1 MEQSEIS
8 NLCGVTASSIS
19 RDFNGT
25 EFKNTDATIDVD
37 LLFATDSATAIKLQK
52 KYGSLQLNQYK
63 AQTEFAKN
71 QLDAMRNELAATKK
85 KLDATRSK
93 TVQQQTDLMQFETKT
108 ESLEI
113 ELNKLK
119 QENTKLKNLSD
130 TATKKNETCNTLQNE
145 LKTVT
150 SDKNKLET
158 ELNEAIQELNN
169 NKATCNDLKQTCNN
183 LATQN
188 ESLQQKTKQLQIELD
203 KLSDAKQKIEKLE
216 KENELQRSELLM
228 VATGTD
234 KENKLQVFF
243 TSLGMVQFY
252 MVIVMIGTFIVAYI
266 EWNEVIQNK
275 AAVAILAFVLSTSII
290 FTSFNKTQNK
300 YINILI
306 LSVFV
311 YVEFTN
317 SAKLT
322 GLFDTVLWT
331 SKWFKSL
338 GGALLLPTISVF
350 VAHLNTKKSVTYQ
363 LDTILNAVGVIAK
376 KHGID
381 NVLRFKNDL
390 IEKINKR

>member
-8 NLCGVTASSIS
+8 EQCGVTASSIS

-25 EFKNTDATIDVD
+25 EFKNTDATIDVN
-37 LLFATDSATAIKLQK
+37 LLFASSSDIAIKLQK
-52 KYGSLQLNQYK
+52 KYAALQLNQYK
-63 AQTEFAKN
+63 AQTEIAKN
-71 QLDAMRNELAATKK
+71 QLNAIQNELDATKN
-85 KLDATRSK
+85 KLDATHSE
-93 TVQQQTDLMQFETKT
+93 TVQQQTELMQFETKT
-108 ESLEI
+108 EQLEI
-113 ELNKLK
+113 ALNELK
-119 QENTKLKNLSD
+119 QENTKLKKLSD
-130 TATKKNETCNTLQNE
+130 TATENTKTCDTLQNE

-150 SDKNKLET
+150 SDKNKLKK
-158 ELNEAIQELNN
+158 ELSEAIQELSN
-169 NKATCNDLKQTCNN
+169 NKADCNDLQTTCND

-188 ESLQQKTKQLQIELD
+188 ESLQQKAEQLQGKLD
-203 KLSDAKQKIEKLE
+203 NLGDAKQRIEKLE
-216 KENELQRSELLM
+216 NENEVQRSELLM

-243 TSLGMVQFY
+243 TSLRMVQFY
-252 MVIVMIGTFIVAYI
+252 MIIVMIGTFIVAYI

-275 AAVAILAFVLSTSII
+275 VAVAILAFVLSTSII

-350 VAHLNTKKSVTYQ
+350 VAHLNTKQSVTYQ
-363 LDTILNAVGVIAK
+363 LDVILNSVGVIAK

-390 IEKINKR
+390 IEKLNK

>member
-8 NLCGVTASSIS
+8 EQCGVTASSIS

-25 EFKNTDATIDVD
+25 EFKNTDATIDVN
-37 LLFATDSATAIKLQK
+37 LLFASSSDIAIKLQK
-52 KYGSLQLNQYK
+52 KYAALQLNQYK
-63 AQTEFAKN
+63 AQTEIAKN
-71 QLDAMRNELAATKK
+71 QLNAIQNELDATKN
-85 KLDATRSK
+85 KLDATHSE
-93 TVQQQTDLMQFETKT
+93 TVQQQTELMQFETKT
-108 ESLEI
+108 EQLEI
-113 ELNKLK
+113 ALNELK
-119 QENTKLKNLSD
+119 QENTKLKKLSD
-130 TATKKNETCNTLQNE
+130 TATENTKTCDTLQNE

-150 SDKNKLET
+150 SDKNKLKK
-158 ELNEAIQELNN
+158 ELSEAIQELSN
-169 NKATCNDLKQTCNN
+169 NKADCNDLQTTCND

-188 ESLQQKTKQLQIELD
+188 ESLQQKAEQLQGKLD
-203 KLSDAKQKIEKLE
+203 NLGDAKQRIEKLE
-216 KENELQRSELLM
+216 NENEVQRSELLM

-243 TSLGMVQFY
+243 TSLRMVQFY
-252 MVIVMIGTFIVAYI
+252 MIIVMIGTFIVAYI

-275 AAVAILAFVLSTSII
+275 VAVAILAFVLSTSII

-350 VAHLNTKKSVTYQ
+350 VAHLNTKQSVTYQ
-363 LDTILNAVGVIAK
+363 LDTILNAAGVIAK

-390 IEKINKR
+390 IEKLNK

>member
-1 MEQSEIS
+1 MKQTEIS
-8 NLCGVTASSIS
+8 EQCGVTVSSIS
-19 RDFNGT
+19 RDFNET

-37 LLFATDSATAIKLQK
+37 LLFASDSDIAIKLQK
-52 KYGSLQLNQYK
+52 KYAALQLNQYK
-63 AQTEFAKN
+63 AQTEIAKK
-71 QLDAMRNELAATKK
+71 QLDAIQNKLEATKN
-85 KLDATRSK
+85 KLDATHSE
-93 TVQQQTDLMQFETKT
+93 TVQQKTDLMQFETKT
-108 ESLEI
+108 EQLEVA
-113 ELNKLK
+113 LNQLK
-119 QENTKLKNLSD
+119 QENVKLKKLSD
-130 TATKKNETCNTLQNE
+130 TATQKNETCYTLQNE

-150 SDKNKLET
+150 SDKNKLEK
-158 ELNEAIQELNN
+158 ELSDVIQELNS
-169 NKATCNDLKQTCNN
+169 NKTDCNELQKTCNDL
-183 LATQN
+183 AIQN
-188 ESLQQKTKQLQIELD
+188 ESLQQKSKQLQTELD
-203 KLSDAKQKIEKLE
+203 NLGDAKQQIENL
-216 KENELQRSELLM
+216 ENENEVQRSELLM

-243 TSLGMVQFY
+243 TSLRMVQFY
-252 MVIVMIGTFIVAYI
+252 MIIVMIGTFIVAYI

-275 AAVAILAFVLSTSII
+275 TAVAILAFVLSTSII

-350 VAHLNTKKSVTYQ
+350 VAHLNTKQSVTYQ
-363 LDTILNAVGVIAK
+363 LDTILNAVGVVAK

-390 IEKINKR
+390 IEKLNKR

>member
-8 NLCGVTASSIS
+8 EQCGVTASSIS

-25 EFKNTDATIDVD
+25 EFKNTDATIDVN
-37 LLFATDSATAIKLQK
+37 LLFASSSDIAIKLQK
-52 KYGSLQLNQYK
+52 KYAALQLNQYK
-63 AQTEFAKN
+63 AQTEIAKN
-71 QLDAMRNELAATKK
+71 QLNAIQNELDATKN
-85 KLDATRSK
+85 KLDATHSE
-93 TVQQQTDLMQFETKT
+93 TVQQQTELMQFETKT
-108 ESLEI
+108 EQLEI
-113 ELNKLK
+113 ALNELK
-119 QENTKLKNLSD
+119 QENTNLKKLSD
-130 TATKKNETCNTLQNE
+130 TATEKTKTCDTLQNE
-145 LKTVT
+145 LKTIT

-158 ELNEAIQELNN
+158 ELSEAIQELNS
-169 NKATCNDLKQTCNN
+169 NKADCNDLQTTCNDL
-183 LATQN
+183 ATQN
-188 ESLQQKTKQLQIELD
+188 KSLQHKAEQLQGELD
-203 KLSDAKQKIEKLE
+203 NLGDAKQKIEKLE
-216 KENELQRSELLM
+216 NENEVQRSELLM
-228 VATGTD
+228 LATGTD

-350 VAHLNTKKSVTYQ
+350 VAHLNTKQSVTYQ
-363 LDTILNAVGVIAK
+363 LDVILNAVGVVAK

-390 IEKINKR
+390 IEKLNK

>member
-8 NLCGVTASSIS
+8 EQCGVTASSIS

-25 EFKNTDATIDVD
+25 EFKNTDATIDVN
-37 LLFATDSATAIKLQK
+37 LLFASSSDIAIKLQK
-52 KYGSLQLNQYK
+52 KYAALQLNQYK
-63 AQTEFAKN
+63 AQTEIAKN
-71 QLDAMRNELAATKK
+71 QLNAIQNELDATKN
-85 KLDATRSK
+85 KLDATHSE
-93 TVQQQTDLMQFETKT
+93 TVQQQTELMQFETKT
-108 ESLEI
+108 EQLEI
-113 ELNKLK
+113 ALNELK
-119 QENTKLKNLSD
+119 QENTKLKKLSD
-130 TATKKNETCNTLQNE
+130 TATENTKTCDTLQNE

-158 ELNEAIQELNN
+158 ELSEAIQELNS
-169 NKATCNDLKQTCNN
+169 NKATCNDLKQACND

-188 ESLQQKTKQLQIELD
+188 ESLQQKAEQLQGELD
-203 KLSDAKQKIEKLE
+203 NLGDAKQRIEKLE
-216 KENELQRSELLM
+216 NENEVQRSELLM
-228 VATGTD
+228 LATGTD

-243 TSLGMVQFY
+243 TSLRMVQFY
-252 MVIVMIGTFIVAYI
+252 MIIVMIGTFIVAYI

-275 AAVAILAFVLSTSII
+275 VAVAILAFVLSTSII

-350 VAHLNTKKSVTYQ
+350 VAHLNTKQSVTYQ
-363 LDTILNAVGVIAK
+363 LDTILNAAGVIAK

-390 IEKINKR
+390 IEKLNK

>member
-8 NLCGVTASSIS
+8 EQCGVTASSIS

-25 EFKNTDATIDVD
+25 EFKNTDATIDVN
-37 LLFATDSATAIKLQK
+37 LLFASDSDIAIKLKK
-52 KYGSLQLNQYK
+52 KYAALQLNQYK
-63 AQTEFAKN
+63 AQTEIAKN
-71 QLDAMRNELAATKK
+71 QLNAIQNE
-85 KLDATRSK
+85 LDATKNRLDATHSE
-93 TVQQQTDLMQFETKT
+93 TVQQQTELMQFETKT
-108 ESLEI
+108 EQLEI
-113 ELNKLK
+113 ALNELK
-119 QENTKLKNLSD
+119 QENTNLKKLSD
-130 TATKKNETCNTLQNE
+130 TATEKTKTCDTLQNE
-145 LKTVT
+145 LKTIT

-158 ELNEAIQELNN
+158 ELSEAIQELNS
-169 NKATCNDLKQTCNN
+169 NKADCNDLQTTCNDL
-183 LATQN
+183 ATQN
-188 ESLQQKTKQLQIELD
+188 KSLQHKAEQLQGELD
-203 KLSDAKQKIEKLE
+203 NLGDAKQKIEKLE
-216 KENELQRSELLM
+216 NENEVQRSELLM
-228 VATGTD
+228 LATGTD

-350 VAHLNTKKSVTYQ
+350 VAHLNTKQSVTYQ
-363 LDTILNAVGVIAK
+363 LDVILNAVGVVAK

-390 IEKINKR
+390 IEKLNK

>member
-1 MEQSEIS
+1 MKQSEIS
-8 NLCGVTASSIS
+8 NLCGVTVSSIS
-19 RDFNGT
+19 RDFNET
-25 EFKNTDATIDVD
+25 EFKNTDATIDVN
-37 LLFATDSATAIKLQK
+37 LLFASDSDIAIKLQK
-52 KYGSLQLNQYK
+52 KYAALQLNQYK
-63 AQTEFAKN
+63 AQTETAKK
-71 QLDAMRNELAATKK
+71 QLDAMQNELVAAKNR
-85 KLDATRSK
+85 LSATHSE
-93 TVQQQTDLMQFETKT
+93 TVQQQADLMQFETKT
-108 ESLEI
+108 EQLEI
-113 ELNKLK
+113 ALNELK
-119 QENTKLKNLSD
+119 QENTKLKKLSD
-130 TATKKNETCNTLQNE
+130 TATENTKTCDTLQNE

-150 SDKNKLET
+150 SDKNKLKK
-158 ELNEAIQELNN
+158 ELSEAIQELSN
-169 NKATCNDLKQTCNN
+169 NKADCNDLQTTCND

-188 ESLQQKTKQLQIELD
+188 ESLQQKAEQLQGKLD
-203 KLSDAKQKIEKLE
+203 NLGDAKQRIEKLE
-216 KENELQRSELLM
+216 NENEVQRSELLM

-243 TSLGMVQFY
+243 TSLRMVQFY
-252 MVIVMIGTFIVAYI
+252 MIIVMIGTFIVAYI

-275 AAVAILAFVLSTSII
+275 VAVAILAFVLSTSII

-350 VAHLNTKKSVTYQ
+350 VAHLNTKQSVTYQ
-363 LDTILNAVGVIAK
+363 LDTILNAAGVIAK

-390 IEKINKR
+390 IEKLNK

>member
-8 NLCGVTASSIS
+8 EQCGVTASSIS

-25 EFKNTDATIDVD
+25 EFKNTDATIDVN
-37 LLFATDSATAIKLQK
+37 LLFASDSDIAIKLKK
-52 KYGSLQLNQYK
+52 KYAALQLNQYK
-63 AQTEFAKN
+63 AQTEIAKN
-71 QLDAMRNELAATKK
+71 QLNAIQNE
-85 KLDATRSK
+85 LDATKNRLDATHSE
-93 TVQQQTDLMQFETKT
+93 TVQQQTELMQFETKT
-108 ESLEI
+108 EQLEI
-113 ELNKLK
+113 ALNELK
-119 QENTKLKNLSD
+119 QENTNLKKLSD
-130 TATKKNETCNTLQNE
+130 TATEKTKTCDTLQNE
-145 LKTVT
+145 LKTIT

-158 ELNEAIQELNN
+158 ELSEAMQELNN
-169 NKATCNDLKQTCNN
+169 NKADCNDLQKTCNDL
-183 LATQN
+183 ATQN
-188 ESLQQKTKQLQIELD
+188 KSLQQKAEQLQGELD
-203 KLSDAKQKIEKLE
+203 NLGDAKQKIEKLE
-216 KENELQRSELLM
+216 NENEVQRSELLM
-228 VATGTD
+228 LATGTD

-350 VAHLNTKKSVTYQ
+350 VAHLNTKQSVTYQ
-363 LDTILNAVGVIAK
+363 LDVILNAVGVVAK

-390 IEKINKR
+390 IEKLNK

>member
-8 NLCGVTASSIS
+8 EQCGVTASSIS

-25 EFKNTDATIDVD
+25 EFKNTDATIDVN
-37 LLFATDSATAIKLQK
+37 LLFASDSDIAIKLQK
-52 KYGSLQLNQYK
+52 KYAALQLNQYK
-63 AQTEFAKN
+63 AQTEIAKN
-71 QLDAMRNELAATKK
+71 QLNAIQNELDATKN
-85 KLDATRSK
+85 KLDATHSE
-93 TVQQQTDLMQFETKT
+93 TVQQQTELMQFETKT
-108 ESLEI
+108 EQLEI
-113 ELNKLK
+113 ALNELK
-119 QENTKLKNLSD
+119 QENTKLKKLSD
-130 TATKKNETCNTLQNE
+130 TATENTKTCDTLQNE

-158 ELNEAIQELNN
+158 ELSEAIQELNS
-169 NKATCNDLKQTCNN
+169 NKATCNDLKQACND

-188 ESLQQKTKQLQIELD
+188 ESLQQKAEQLQGELD
-203 KLSDAKQKIEKLE
+203 NLGDAKQRIEKLE
-216 KENELQRSELLM
+216 NENEVQRSELLM
-228 VATGTD
+228 LATGTD

-243 TSLGMVQFY
+243 TSLRMVQFY
-252 MVIVMIGTFIVAYI
+252 MIIVMIGTFIVAYI

-275 AAVAILAFVLSTSII
+275 VAVAILAFVLSTSII

-350 VAHLNTKKSVTYQ
+350 VAHLNTKQSVTYQ
-363 LDTILNAVGVIAK
+363 LDTILNAAGVIAK

-390 IEKINKR
+390 IEKLNK

>member
-8 NLCGVTASSIS
+8 EQCGVTASSIS

-25 EFKNTDATIDVD
+25 EFKNTDATIDVN
-37 LLFATDSATAIKLQK
+37 LLFASDSDIAIKLKK
-52 KYGSLQLNQYK
+52 KYAALQLNQYK
-63 AQTEFAKN
+63 AQTEIAKN
-71 QLDAMRNELAATKK
+71 QLNAIQNE
-85 KLDATRSK
+85 LDATKNRLDATHSE
-93 TVQQQTDLMQFETKT
+93 TVQQQTELMQFETKT
-108 ESLEI
+108 EQLEI
-113 ELNKLK
+113 ALNELK
-119 QENTKLKNLSD
+119 QENTNLKKLSD
-130 TATKKNETCNTLQNE
+130 TATEKTKTCDTLQNE
-145 LKTVT
+145 LKTIT

-158 ELNEAIQELNN
+158 ELSEAIQELNS
-169 NKATCNDLKQTCNN
+169 NKADCNDLQTTCNDL
-183 LATQN
+183 ATQN
-188 ESLQQKTKQLQIELD
+188 KSLQQKAEQLQGELD
-203 KLSDAKQKIEKLE
+203 NLGDAKQKIEKLE
-216 KENELQRSELLM
+216 NENEVQRSELLM
-228 VATGTD
+228 LATGTD

-350 VAHLNTKKSVTYQ
+350 VAHLNTKQSVTYQ
-363 LDTILNAVGVIAK
+363 LDVILNAVGVVAK

-390 IEKINKR
+390 IEKLNK

>member
-8 NLCGVTASSIS
+8 EQCGVTASSIS

-25 EFKNTDATIDVD
+25 EFKNTDATIDVN
-37 LLFATDSATAIKLQK
+37 LLFASSSDIAIKLQK
-52 KYGSLQLNQYK
+52 KYAALQLNQYK
-63 AQTEFAKN
+63 AQTEIAKN
-71 QLDAMRNELAATKK
+71 QLNAIQNELDATKN
-85 KLDATRSK
+85 KLDATHSE
-93 TVQQQTDLMQFETKT
+93 TVQQQTELMQFETKT
-108 ESLEI
+108 EQLEI
-113 ELNKLK
+113 ALNELK
-119 QENTKLKNLSD
+119 QENTNLKKLSD
-130 TATKKNETCNTLQNE
+130 TATEKTKTCDTLQNE
-145 LKTVT
+145 LKTIT

-158 ELNEAIQELNN
+158 ELSEAIQELNS
-169 NKATCNDLKQTCNN
+169 NKADCNDLQTTCNDL
-183 LATQN
+183 ATQN
-188 ESLQQKTKQLQIELD
+188 KSLQHKAEQLQGELD
-203 KLSDAKQKIEKLE
+203 NLGDAKQKIEKLE
-216 KENELQRSELLM
+216 NENEVQRSELLM
-228 VATGTD
+228 LATGTD

-350 VAHLNTKKSVTYQ
+350 VAHLNTKQSVTYQ
-363 LDTILNAVGVIAK
+363 LDTVLNSVGVIAK

-390 IEKINKR
+390 IEKLNK

>member
-1 MEQSEIS
+1 MKQSEIS
-8 NLCGVTASSIS
+8 NLCGVTESSIS

-25 EFKNTDATIDVD
+25 EFKNKDATIDVD
-37 LLFATDSATAIKLQK
+37 LLFASDSDIAIKLQK
-52 KYGSLQLNQYK
+52 KYAALQLNQYK
-63 AQTEFAKN
+63 AQTEIAKN
-71 QLDAMRNELAATKK
+71 QLNAIQNELDATKN
-85 KLDATRSK
+85 KLDATHSE
-93 TVQQQTDLMQFETKT
+93 TVQQQTELMQFETKT
-108 ESLEI
+108 EQLEI
-113 ELNKLK
+113 ALNELK
-119 QENTKLKNLSD
+119 QENTKLKKLSD
-130 TATKKNETCNTLQNE
+130 TATENTKTCDTLQNE

-150 SDKNKLET
+150 SDKNKLKK
-158 ELNEAIQELNN
+158 ELSEAIQELSN
-169 NKATCNDLKQTCNN
+169 NKADCNDLQTTCND

-188 ESLQQKTKQLQIELD
+188 ESLQQKAEQLQGKLD
-203 KLSDAKQKIEKLE
+203 NLGDAKQRIEKLE
-216 KENELQRSELLM
+216 NENEEQRSELLM

-243 TSLGMVQFY
+243 TSLRMVQFY
-252 MVIVMIGTFIVAYI
+252 MIIVMIGTFIVAYI

-275 AAVAILAFVLSTSII
+275 VAVAILAFVLSTSII

-350 VAHLNTKKSVTYQ
+350 VAHLNTKQSVTYQ
-363 LDTILNAVGVIAK
+363 LDVILNSVGVIAK

-390 IEKINKR
+390 IEKLNK

>member
-8 NLCGVTASSIS
+8 EQCGVTASSIS

-25 EFKNTDATIDVD
+25 EFKNTDATIDVN
-37 LLFATDSATAIKLQK
+37 LLFASSSDIAIKLQK
-52 KYGSLQLNQYK
+52 KYAALQLNQYK
-63 AQTEFAKN
+63 AQTEIAKN
-71 QLDAMRNELAATKK
+71 QLNAIQNELDATKN
-85 KLDATRSK
+85 KLDATHSE
-93 TVQQQTDLMQFETKT
+93 TVQQQTELMQFETKT
-108 ESLEI
+108 EQLEI
-113 ELNKLK
+113 ALNELK
-119 QENTKLKNLSD
+119 QENTNLKKLSD
-130 TATKKNETCNTLQNE
+130 TATEKTKTCDTLQNE
-145 LKTVT
+145 LKTIT

-158 ELNEAIQELNN
+158 ELSEAMQELNN
-169 NKATCNDLKQTCNN
+169 NKADCNDLQKTCNDL
-183 LATQN
+183 ATQN
-188 ESLQQKTKQLQIELD
+188 KSLQQKAEQLQGELD
-203 KLSDAKQKIEKLE
+203 NLGDAKQKIEKLE
-216 KENELQRSELLM
+216 NENEVQRSELLM
-228 VATGTD
+228 LATGTD

-350 VAHLNTKKSVTYQ
+350 VAHLNTKQSVTYQ
-363 LDTILNAVGVIAK
+363 LDVILNAVGVVAK

-390 IEKINKR
+390 IEKLNK

>member
-1 MEQSEIS
+1 MI
-8 NLCGVTASSIS
+8 
-19 RDFNGT
+19 R
-25 EFKNTDATIDVD
+25 
-37 LLFATDSATAIKLQK
+37 
-52 KYGSLQLNQYK
+52 
-63 AQTEFAKN
+63 
-71 QLDAMRNELAATKK
+71 
-85 KLDATRSK
+85 
-93 TVQQQTDLMQFETKT
+93 QQ
-108 ESLEI
+108 
-113 ELNKLK
+113 
-119 QENTKLKNLSD
+119 
-130 TATKKNETCNTLQNE
+130 KKNETCDTLQTE
-145 LKTVT
+145 LKSVT
-150 SDKNKLET
+150 TDKNKLEI
-158 ELNEAIQELNN
+158 ELSEAIQELNS
-169 NKATCNDLKQTCNN
+169 NKTDCNELQKTCNDL
-183 LATQN
+183 AIQN
-188 ESLQQKTKQLQIELD
+188 ESLQQKTKQLQGELD
-203 KLSDAKQKIEKLE
+203 NLGDAKQRIENL
-216 KENELQRSELLM
+216 ENENEVQRSELLM

-243 TSLGMVQFY
+243 TSLRMVQFY
-252 MVIVMIGTFIVAYI
+252 MIIVMIGTFIVAYI

-350 VAHLNTKKSVTYQ
+350 VAHLNTKQSVTYQ
-363 LDTILNAVGVIAK
+363 LDTILNAVGVVAK